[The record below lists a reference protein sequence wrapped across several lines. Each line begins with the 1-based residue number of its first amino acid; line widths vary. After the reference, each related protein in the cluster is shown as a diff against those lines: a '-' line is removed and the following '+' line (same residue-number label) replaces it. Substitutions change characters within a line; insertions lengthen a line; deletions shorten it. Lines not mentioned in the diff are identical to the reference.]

1 MSDHPDGEALP
12 CRDPQVP
19 VEARVS
25 DLLRRMTMAEKI
37 GQMTQLDRTVATAD
51 VVKDLFIGSVLN
63 GGDSALPPSATPS
76 DWADMIDSFQP
87 TAMSTRLGI
96 PIIYGADAVHGCSN
110 VYGTTIFP
118 HNIGLGAA
126 GDEDLILR
134 IGKATALETRA
145 IGIPYAFAP
154 CIAVSRDPRWGR
166 CYESYGE
173 SPDLVERLGTKLI
186 LGLQGSPPSDHPS
199 GYPFVAVGGKH
210 VVACAKH
217 FAGDGGTEGGVN
229 ESNTVASSHD
239 FFSIHI
245 QPYLDAIK
253 MGVSTIMI
261 SYSSWNGVKMHANEF
276 MISNVLKNELGFQGM
291 VISDWEG
298 VDRIRNPAGSDYKE
312 SVCDAINAGIDM
324 IMVPHKYELFIPDLT
339 DLVLSGRVSMERI
352 DDAVRRILR
361 VKFVAGVFDH
371 PFADRS
377 LFPFI
382 GCEEHRE
389 LAREAVRK
397 SLVLLKNGK
406 RAEEPLLP
414 LSKNAPKIL
423 VAGTH
428 ADNIGYQCGGW
439 TITWAGLSGD
449 ITPGTSILQGIK
461 NAVSKETHVVFEE
474 NPDESFW
481 EENRDVFCAIVV
493 VGEEP
498 YVETKGDDKE
508 LRIPLGGAE
517 IIQRVCNKAS
527 KCLVIIVSGRPLVIE
542 PYIDAMDALVAAWLP
557 GSEAGKGIADVI
569 FGDHDF
575 QGKLPRTWFR
585 RVDQLPMNVGDSEYD
600 PLFPFGFGL
609 QIQTN
614 L

>member
-1 MSDHPDGEALP
+1 
-12 CRDPQVP
+12 
-19 VEARVS
+19 
-25 DLLRRMTMAEKI
+25 MTLAEKI
-37 GQMTQLDRTVATAD
+37 GQMTQIDRTVAATN
-51 VVKDLFIGSVLN
+51 VVHDLFIGSVLN

-76 DWADMIDSFQP
+76 DWADMIDGFQR
-87 TAMSTRLGI
+87 TALSTRLGI

-110 VYGTTIFP
+110 AYGTTVFP

-126 GDEDLILR
+126 RDEDLIVR

-145 IGIPYAFAP
+145 TGIHYAFAP

-166 CYESYGE
+166 CYESYSE
-173 SPDLVERLGTKLI
+173 SPDIVQSLGKII
-186 LGLQGSPPSDHPS
+186 LGLQGYPPLDHPS
-199 GYPFVAVGGKH
+199 GCPFVAEGGKH
-210 VVACAKH
+210 VIACVKH

-229 ESNTVASSHD
+229 EYNTVASQYD
-239 FFSIHI
+239 FFNIHI
-245 QPYLDAIK
+245 RPYLDAIK
-253 MGVSTIMI
+253 MGVSTVMI
-261 SYSSWNGVKMHANEF
+261 SYSSWNGVKMHAHKL
-276 MISNVLKNELGFQGM
+276 MISTVLKNDLGFQGM

-298 VDRIRNPAGSDYKE
+298 VDRIRYPAGTDYKE
-312 SVCDAINAGIDM
+312 SVCDAISAGIDM
-324 IMVPHKYELFIPDLT
+324 VMVPHKYELFIPDLT

-361 VKFVAGVFDH
+361 LKFASGVFDH

-406 RAEEPLLP
+406 RDGEPLLP

-439 TITWAGLSGD
+439 TITWTGIPGS
-449 ITPGTSILQGIK
+449 ITLGTSILEGIRS
-461 NAVSKETHVVFEE
+461 AVSKETEVIFEE
-474 NPDESFW
+474 NPNDHFW
-481 EENRDVFCAIVV
+481 EENRDISYAIVV

-498 YVETKGDDKE
+498 YVETKGDNSE
-508 LRIPLGGAE
+508 LLIPLGGAE
-517 IIQRVCNKAS
+517 IIQRVCSKAR
-527 KCLVIIVSGRPLVIE
+527 KCLVIIVSGRPMVIE
-542 PYIDAMDALVAAWLP
+542 PYVEVMDALVAAWLP
-557 GSEAGKGIADVI
+557 GSEAGKGVSDVI
-569 FGDHDF
+569 FGDYNF
-575 QGKLPRTWFR
+575 EGKLPRTWFR
-585 RVDQLPMNVGDSEYD
+585 RVDQLPMNVGDAHYD

-609 QIQTN
+609 QMD